1 MLDALPAEYSARARA
16 WCAVWTFGFRGRPGV
31 WKEQEQP
38 RFMEGSSVLIHV
50 CAIRSRI
57 GLLYSPGKGHV
68 PGMSGSSAAWIRS
81 IQYAWM
87 DGFLARRS
95 AGSIKI
101 SSRESTCMNMIPW
114 WLIPCIV
121 NERKISSNLHG
132 CSDIKGE
139 PVKNWRYYWKLH
151 APIWF
156 NFSQTCCYAFCL
168 VNGENNQLSW
178 NHVYRNNASSLF
190 NILSPSLVHVVST
203 HDSFF
208 FPYWSMHIFIL
219 LDVMVTEAWVVC
231 FFR

>member
-16 WCAVWTFGFRGRPGV
+16 WCAVWTFGFSGRPGV
-31 WKEQEQP
+31 WKEQEQQ

-101 SSRESTCMNMIPW
+101 SSRESACMNMIPW
-114 WLIPCIV
+114 WLIPWV
-121 NERKISSNLHG
+121 QWHQGWTDEELK
-132 CSDIKGE
+132 
-139 PVKNWRYYWKLH
+139 
-151 APIWF
+151 
-156 NFSQTCCYAFCL
+156 
-168 VNGENNQLSW
+168 
-178 NHVYRNNASSLF
+178 
-190 NILSPSLVHVVST
+190 
-203 HDSFF
+203 
-208 FPYWSMHIFIL
+208 IL
-219 LDVMVTEAWVVC
+219 LEAPCSNFTISAKHAAVHFVW
-231 FFR
+231 